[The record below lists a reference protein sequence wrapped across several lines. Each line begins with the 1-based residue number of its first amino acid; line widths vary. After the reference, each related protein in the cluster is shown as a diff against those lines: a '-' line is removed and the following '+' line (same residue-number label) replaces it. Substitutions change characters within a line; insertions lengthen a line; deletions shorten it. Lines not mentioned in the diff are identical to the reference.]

1 MVRERGA
8 AVCLP
13 EVHPNVDGGS
23 KWGGERVE
31 GDLRD
36 VLGDRRGGVAEVES
50 EGLLYAGGGGG
61 GGSGGR
67 GGEGR
72 RAPAAGGEAEGE
84 DEENEDDGGT
94 DADTEEHPEPKAEDG
109 RLLRQLGVD
118 KSSYSTAAAPKRH
131 LFLLLLLLFP
141 FTKQ

>member
-1 MVRERGA
+1 MVGERGA
-8 AVCLP
+8 VVCLP

-31 GDLRD
+31 GDLGD
-36 VLGDRRGGVAEVES
+36 VLGDRRVGVAEVES
-50 EGLLYAGGGGG
+50 EGLLYAGGGG

-84 DEENEDDGGT
+84 EEENEDDGGT

-118 KSSYSTAAAPKRH
+118 KSSYSAAAPKRH
-131 LFLLLLLLFP
+131 PFLLLLLLFA